1 MGLNKD
7 TIKYL
12 EKQAKK
18 KASELAH
25 EAQQRLTNG
34 YVSFIDLYYSDYTPQ
49 QYVRTHNLYRSY
61 NKFYKNSH
69 GTIFYGGVEVTPERM
84 FDNYDQITPSDL
96 MSEFIYNP
104 KGTYHGCSAVT
115 SLTFFNVFLYS
126 TRFLIAVSSPV
137 KFLVYCS
144 LGVKSEE

>member
-1 MGLNKD
+1 MIRLGLNKD

-12 EKQAKK
+12 EKQAQK

-25 EAQQRLTNG
+25 EAQQRLTDG

-84 FDNYDQITPSDL
+84 FDNYDQITPSYL

-104 KGTYHGCSAVT
+104 KGTYHGWYNIPASF
-115 SLTFFNVFLYS
+115 S
-126 TRFLIAVSSPV
+126 
-137 KFLVYCS
+137 VYREMHKYHERLKDEYRKRCT
-144 LGVKSEE
+144 V